1 MDVNNYALKT
11 ASIVDPAVPTLA
23 PYPVESQAS
32 GADQH
37 QISLAGNSC
46 DCIVCAGVG
55 KKVVFSLASIEL
67 PCRFPSCNVPSHD
80 KILCWELLKK
90 EASHFRILGEAKFK
104 CAENDCSVAVSSMTD
119 LKRHYTNKHC
129 TKSEKFS
136 CPLVW
141 CKYNGDNGF
150 KRKDKLKSHYR
161 NAHEGKRDPSK
172 AFRVT
177 KSSSLEAGSGDT
189 SGGASGK
196 KETPSSSGN

>member
-1 MDVNNYALKT
+1 MV
-11 ASIVDPAVPTLA
+11 PALA
-23 PYPVESQAS
+23 PYSVESHAP

-37 QISLAGNSC
+37 QLSVAGNGC

-55 KKVVFSLASIEL
+55 KKVDVNVNQSQ
-67 PCRFPSCNVPSHD
+67 CRVPACNVPGHEQIWYS
-80 KILCWELLKK
+80 LLLKE
-90 EASHFRILGEAKFK
+90 EASHFRTAGEAKFK
-104 CAENDCSVAVSSMTD
+104 CAENDCPVVVSSMTD

-129 TKSEKFS
+129 TKSEKFP

-141 CKYNGDNGF
+141 CKYSGDNGF

-161 NAHEGKRDPSK
+161 NAHEGKRDPSQ

-177 KSSSLEAGSGDT
+177 KSSSSGGGSGDM

-196 KETPSSSGN
+196 MSTPPSSGN